1 VPGELRV
8 DPQVVHGC
16 GQAMAALAAGLPPAP
31 VGFSEVQAGDPL
43 SNLKSE
49 LMFDAALDADL
60 SLSKTDVAVTT
71 WMGYD
76 RPMDLLQAASPDRAI
91 NGGAAL
97 ATYLDGMHASHV
109 GPAAIDTVIG
119 HSYGSTLVGGAATGG
134 NHLAADNVIAVGS
147 SGMLAQYAS
156 DLSLETGAHSSPAA
170 RKTTLSVW

>member
-8 DPQVVHGC
+8 DPQIVHGC

-60 SLSKTDVAVTT
+60 
-71 WMGYD
+71 
-76 RPMDLLQAASPDRAI
+76 LQSASPDRAI

-147 SGMLAQYAS
+147 SGMLAQDAS

>member
-1 VPGELRV
+1 MPGELRV
-8 DPQVVHGC
+8 DPQIVHGC

-60 SLSKTDVAVTT
+60 
-71 WMGYD
+71 
-76 RPMDLLQAASPDRAI
+76 LQSASPDRAI

-147 SGMLAQYAS
+147 SGMLAQDAS

>member
-1 VPGELRV
+1 
-8 DPQVVHGC
+8 
-16 GQAMAALAAGLPPAP
+16 